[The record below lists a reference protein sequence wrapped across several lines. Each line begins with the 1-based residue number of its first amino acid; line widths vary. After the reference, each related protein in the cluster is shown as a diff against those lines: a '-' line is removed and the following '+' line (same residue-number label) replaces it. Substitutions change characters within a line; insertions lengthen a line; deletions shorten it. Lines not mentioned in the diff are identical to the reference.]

1 MLHILLVTPRLD
13 SWRGFADALS
23 SDPGVRLEHAASG
36 AAALEAVGR
45 AAPQLAIID
54 AGLPDTSPL
63 NLVRKLLMVNALINT
78 AVVSD
83 LNDDEFHEASEG
95 LGILGRLPVNPGRDE
110 AADLLGKLKAVSGA
124 LG

>member
-13 SWRGFADALS
+13 SWHGFADALS

-36 AAALEAVGR
+36 AAALEEVGR

-63 NLVRKLLMVNALINT
+63 DLVRKLLMVNALVNT
-78 AVVSD
+78 AVVSE
-83 LNDDEFHEASEG
+83 LNEAQFHEASEG

-110 AADLLGKLKAVSGA
+110 AADLLGKLKAV
-124 LG
+124 LGGLG

>member
-13 SWRGFADALS
+13 SWHGFADALS
-23 SDPGVRLEHAASG
+23 SDSGVRLEHAASG

-54 AGLPDTSPL
+54 AGLPDISPL
-63 NLVRKLLMVNALINT
+63 DLVRKLLMVNALVNT

-83 LNDDEFHEASEG
+83 LNEAQFHEASEG

-110 AADLLGKLKAVSGA
+110 AADLLGKLKAV
-124 LG
+124 LGGLG

>member
-13 SWRGFADALS
+13 SWHGFADALS
-23 SDPGVRLEHAASG
+23 SDSGVRLENAASG

-54 AGLPDTSPL
+54 AGLPDISPL
-63 NLVRKLLMVNALINT
+63 DLVRKLLMVNALVNT

-83 LNDDEFHEASEG
+83 LNEAQFHEASEG

-110 AADLLGKLKAVSGA
+110 AADLLGKLKAV
-124 LG
+124 LGGLG

>member
-13 SWRGFADALS
+13 SWQGFTDALAAN
-23 SDPGVRLEHAASG
+23 PGVRLEHAASG

-54 AGLPDTSPL
+54 NVLPDISPL
-63 NLVRKLLMVNALINT
+63 DLVRKLLMANALINT

-83 LNDDEFHEASEG
+83 LTDDQFHEASEG
-95 LGILGRLPVNPGRDE
+95 LGILGRLPVHPGRDE
-110 AADLLGKLKAVSGA
+110 AADLLGKLKAV
-124 LG
+124 LGGLG

>member
-13 SWRGFADALS
+13 SLQGFAEALA

-36 AAALEAVGR
+36 AAALKTAGR

-54 AGLPDTSPL
+54 TGLPDTTPL
-63 NLVRKLLMVNALINT
+63 DLVQKLLMVNALINT
-78 AVVSD
+78 AVVSE
-83 LNDDEFHEASEG
+83 LSEAQFHEASEG

-110 AADLLGKLKAVSGA
+110 AAALLGKLKAV
-124 LG
+124 LGG